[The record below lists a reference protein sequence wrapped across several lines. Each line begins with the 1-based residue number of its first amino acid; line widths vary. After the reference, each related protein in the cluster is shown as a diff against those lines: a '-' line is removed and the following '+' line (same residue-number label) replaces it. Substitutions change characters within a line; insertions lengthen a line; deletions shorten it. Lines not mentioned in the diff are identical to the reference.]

1 MRYRSTETSLRS
13 VRVMST
19 VPSHWGPW
27 FLRRRYHWERF
38 AERATSR
45 KAASNLKWMT
55 QQIPALRT
63 FLQVTGVLCDA
74 TQAVLIT
81 RLECTLV
88 CAPVDIFFLAN
99 YVSLPLVRSS
109 LTTEKQYYARQE
121 QLSTR

>member
-1 MRYRSTETSLRS
+1 
-13 VRVMST
+13 
-19 VPSHWGPW
+19 
-27 FLRRRYHWERF
+27 
-38 AERATSR
+38 
-45 KAASNLKWMT
+45 MT